1 MFRAKN
7 VITSLLKRLV
17 HRNPNVQIF
26 SLEVSPTSSLLLTRT
41 HTGHYANFIPPPTFP
56 YQLANSLYQN
66 CNKLLHLELTSRA
79 WTGAMERLITDRTT
93 VPQVKNKAV
102 GYVNTWWQGL
112 KGGEAEGVMGDLI
125 ETLKTKSE
133 RN

>member
-1 MFRAKN
+1 
-7 VITSLLKRLV
+7 V

-26 SLEVSPTSSLLLTRT
+26 SLEVSCSACLARFHTLLTLPLR
-41 HTGHYANFIPPPTFP
+41 PE
-56 YQLANSLYQN
+56 QLANSLYQN
-66 CNKLLHLELTSRA
+66 CGKLLHLELTSRA
-79 WTGAMERLITDRTT
+79 WTGAMDRLITDRTT
-93 VPQVKNKAV
+93 VQQVKNKAV

-133 RN
+133 